1 MSNRKKKK
9 NSVSLIVILVLIVLC
24 ISLFFV
30 LKGKLQKETDI
41 IKENENQNQDVESYV
56 TVLNDGTKLNSSS
69 KLNETKQ
76 IKSYEIGNIQLA
88 YRDDSTVLLATVKN
102 NSSSATEKRNVK
114 IVLKDK
120 EENTIIEIPGV
131 ISSLQPGET
140 TQLNC
145 GVTMDCSAA
154 YDFNIIFE

>member
-1 MSNRKKKK
+1 MSKKKK
-9 NSVSLIVILVLIVLC
+9 KRNSTSLIVILVLIVLC
-24 ISLFFV
+24 IILFLV
-30 LKGKLQKETDI
+30 LKGKVQKETNI
-41 IKENENQNQDVESYV
+41 SKKNENQNETVESYV
-56 TVLNDGTKLNSSS
+56 TVLNDGTRLNNSS

-76 IKSYEIGNIQLA
+76 IKNYEISNIQLA

-120 EENTIIEIPGV
+120 EENTIIEIPGI
-131 ISSLQPGET
+131 ISNLQPGET

-145 GVTMDCSAA
+145 GITIDCTDA